1 MPAYMISYDLRKV
14 KNYDALIKE
23 LRGWGCIRPLKSF
36 WLGNL
41 KGNSND
47 IVTLLRKHMDGDDG
61 IVVCEIKP
69 TNDWTFANPEEH
81 PAAWFKKFVG
91 G

>member
-14 KNYDALIKE
+14 RNYDALIKE
-23 LRGWGCIRPLKSF
+23 LRSWGCIRPLKSF
-36 WLGNL
+36 WLGEL
-41 KGNSND
+41 KGNSNT
-47 IVTLLRKHMDGDDG
+47 IVSLLRQHMDSDDG

-69 TNDWTFANPEEH
+69 TNDWTYYGVDEEA
-81 PAAWFKKFVG
+81 AAWFKKHVG